1 VAQIQDGFTWL
12 ELLSYESLGF
22 CEDGGAGRLID
33 EGVTHIGGKL
43 PVNPGGG
50 CIGHGHAYGGI
61 CMMDMAEVV
70 KQLKGEAG
78 DYQIKPIPNVGLV
91 ETMGG
96 SGMTVS
102 TVFIL
107 RRD

>member
-1 VAQIQDGFTWL
+1 M
-12 ELLSYESLGF
+12 
-22 CEDGGAGRLID
+22 ID

-61 CMMDMAEVV
+61 GMFDMAECI
-70 KQLKGEAG
+70 KQLRG
-78 DYQIKPIPNVGLV
+78 DGGGYQVRPTPNIGLV

-96 SGMTVS
+96 SAMSVS

-107 RRD
+107 GRS